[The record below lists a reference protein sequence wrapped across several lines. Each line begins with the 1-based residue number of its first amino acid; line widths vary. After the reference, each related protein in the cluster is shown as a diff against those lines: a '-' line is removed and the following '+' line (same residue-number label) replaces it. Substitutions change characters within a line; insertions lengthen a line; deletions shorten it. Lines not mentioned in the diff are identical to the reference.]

1 MANGWGF
8 ATLILVA
15 IATSIPSA
23 DTPSLRTVLERA
35 GSYVVH
41 YGEALSAVVAS
52 EAYVQQ
58 IVAATGAVKESRQL
72 RSEIAFVR
80 LADTSEWQAFREVI
94 SVNGAPVGSGQ
105 GRLEQILRD
114 APRSVIPQARLLAEE
129 SARYNLGAL
138 RRDFNA
144 PTTAML
150 FVHPVH
156 QERFRFDK
164 QAEEQAAGVRVWVV
178 RFRERERG
186 TLIRTTSGRDVPV
199 EGQIWIA
206 PEDGRIVRM
215 RFTAKGFL
223 AERRG
228 TAEIDVTW
236 RADPQLGLWVPSTM
250 QERYSGPWPD
260 DSADPRSTITGTATY
275 TEYRRFGTDVRI
287 IREP

>member
-52 EAYVQQ
+52 EDYVQQ

-94 SVNGAPVGSGQ
+94 SVNGVPVGSGQ

-199 EGQIWIA
+199 EGQSDCA
-206 PEDGRIVRM
+206 RRRSHRTDALHR
-215 RFTAKGFL
+215 
-223 AERRG
+223 ERLSR
-228 TAEIDVTW
+228 
-236 RADPQLGLWVPSTM
+236 RATRDCGDRRHVACGPAARLMGSVDDAGAV
-250 QERYSGPWPD
+250 SGPWPD
-260 DSADPRSTITGTATY
+260 DSEDPRSTITGTATY